1 MSAQTMQAAASA
13 NATRGEIFR
22 DILMV
27 SSFGFWALALGLVPV
42 LAIGM
47 LMGS

>member
-1 MSAQTMQAAASA
+1 MQAAACSST
-13 NATRGEIFR
+13 TRGEIVR

-27 SSFGFWALALGLVPV
+27 SSFGFWAVALGLVPV
-42 LAIGM
+42 LALGM